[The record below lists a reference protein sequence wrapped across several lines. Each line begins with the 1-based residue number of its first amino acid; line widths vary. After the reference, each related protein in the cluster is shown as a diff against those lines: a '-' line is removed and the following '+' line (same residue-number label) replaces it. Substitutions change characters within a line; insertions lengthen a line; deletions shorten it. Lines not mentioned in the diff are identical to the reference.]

1 MGAHPPQA
9 PRGLGTPPAPASA
22 PPPHMGE
29 LIYEN
34 QQLVSI
40 FFKIKL
46 FKEWMK
52 KFVALLTK
60 ETVKIGWVNVDY
72 GFLQAL
78 CSLYKKLGQ
87 LFLHTFIH

>member
-1 MGAHPPQA
+1 MGSHPLKAHC
-9 PRGLGTPPAPASA
+9 GLRTHPDPPAPASA
-22 PPPHMGE
+22 PPHMGE

-60 ETVKIGWVNVDY
+60 EKQWRLDG
-72 GFLQAL
+72 
-78 CSLYKKLGQ
+78 
-87 LFLHTFIH
+87 

>member
-1 MGAHPPQA
+1 MGSHPLKAHC
-9 PRGLGTPPAPASA
+9 GLRTHPDPPAPASA
-22 PPPHMGE
+22 PPPPHMGE

-60 ETVKIGWVNVDY
+60 EKQWRLDG
-72 GFLQAL
+72 
-78 CSLYKKLGQ
+78 
-87 LFLHTFIH
+87 

>member
-1 MGAHPPQA
+1 
-9 PRGLGTPPAPASA
+9 
-22 PPPHMGE
+22 
-29 LIYEN
+29 
-34 QQLVSI
+34 
-40 FFKIKL
+40 
-46 FKEWMK
+46 MK